1 MTKHQIRF
9 DQDWF
14 NSRYAGED
22 ADDGCPNEL
31 SLYRQADSNQLTLLL
46 SNIDFAGSSHDNT
59 YLLDKHD
66 AQALVRFLTQWLDN
80 NISAK

>member
-1 MTKHQIRF
+1 MTNHQITS

-14 NSRYAGED
+14 DSRYASED

-31 SLYRQADSNQLTLLL
+31 SLYRQAANDRLILLL
-46 SNIDFAGSSHDNT
+46 SNIDFAGISHDNT

-66 AQALVRFLTQWLDN
+66 AQELVRFLKQWLDE
-80 NISAK
+80 